1 MKIWIIGTTGSGK
14 SSLAAALAQKLGV
27 PHLELDSAYWGPGWT
42 IRDNEQ
48 FRDRVRAVIAE
59 ESWVVDGNYG
69 NAVDLISA
77 SADILIWLK
86 LPLRRSFPR
95 LLRRTLSRIA
105 TGKLLWGE
113 NRETIGKVFFER
125 DGILYYAIKTHRKNM
140 KKYGGFWE
148 AFPKVK
154 MQFDGTVP
162 VDELAQQILN
172 EYGAQG
178 RKTDLDLVSEPS

>member
-1 MKIWIIGTTGSGK
+1 MAAE
-14 SSLAAALAQKLGV
+14 LARKLAV
-27 PHLELDSAYWGPGWT
+27 PHLELDSAFWGPGWT
-42 IRDNEQ
+42 IRDNEE
-48 FRDRVRAVIAE
+48 FHDRVRAVIAQ

-69 NAVDLISA
+69 TAVDLMSA

-86 LPLRRSFPR
+86 LPLRRSLPR
-95 LLRRTLSRIA
+95 LLKRTLSRIA

-125 DGILYYAIKTHRKNM
+125 DGILYYAIKAHRKNM

-154 MQFDGTVP
+154 MQFDGTLP
-162 VDELAQQILN
+162 ADELAQKILDQ
-172 EYGAQG
+172 YGA
-178 RKTDLDLVSEPS
+178 RFRSANLHLVGESS